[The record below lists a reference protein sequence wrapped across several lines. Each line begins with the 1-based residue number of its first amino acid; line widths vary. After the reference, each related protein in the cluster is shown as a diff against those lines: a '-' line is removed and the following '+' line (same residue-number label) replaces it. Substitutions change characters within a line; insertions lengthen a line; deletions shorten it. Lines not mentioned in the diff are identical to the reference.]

1 VPFVGQLLIFDVRTY
16 EQIGRPI
23 KAPYVEGVAYKPDGR
38 TLAFCGGRYV
48 RLIDARTREQLAETN
63 IPDSGRCLGRLTF
76 TNDGSLLVALILD
89 LKTGEHSI
97 GFRDATTLE
106 PVGHPVE
113 PQGFG
118 GAFVGSQWR
127 APHFA
132 LTPDGRSLVTASDT
146 GELTWWDLK
155 SRRKTRTLEIAAGY
169 HALALSADGL
179 TAAVGIDR
187 GIQLVDVRTGAA
199 PTAAGGPTGTSN
211 YLLFSRDGKTVVS
224 TNLDGTVTLWDVGSA
239 TPRETFRAHSAA
251 VQQPVFGPDGRTL
264 YTVSHDGTAI
274 AWDIGGGRGL
284 GRPFT
289 FTHDRAFD
297 KDWDRHPARFSRDGR
312 LIAVGLKEEGIGLW
326 DARKLRPVAAPLLDT
341 GGEVKAL
348 AFSADGRTLAAVTL
362 DGMATVWDVES
373 RSLRQAAFRVDR
385 WLAVGVSFS
394 ADGTMLATAGGEGVK
409 LWEVATGEA
418 LGRVGDGSAAGD
430 VAFSPTEP
438 FVAFVREGWD
448 YTSDVR
454 GGSAV
459 EGGGVVEI
467 WDVGRRSRIRTLE
480 VGADVLGG
488 AVAFSP
494 DGRTL
499 ATGGIDPLVHLWDV
513 RTGKLIRELE
523 QGAAGANSLEFSP
536 DSRILGVSGLEP
548 VASLWDV
555 ATGTRIGPSLTAG
568 SRKAMMDL
576 SPDGRRLL
584 MTNGDGKGAVWDV
597 DAESWAR
604 RACSL
609 ANRTLTRKEWEEFL
623 PGRPYEPACR

>member
-1 VPFVGQLLIFDVRTY
+1 
-16 EQIGRPI
+16 
-23 KAPYVEGVAYKPDGR
+23 
-38 TLAFCGGRYV
+38 
-48 RLIDARTREQLAETN
+48 
-63 IPDSGRCLGRLTF
+63 
-76 TNDGSLLVALILD
+76 
-89 LKTGEHSI
+89 
-97 GFRDATTLE
+97 
-106 PVGHPVE
+106 
-113 PQGFG
+113 
-118 GAFVGSQWR
+118 
-127 APHFA
+127 
-132 LTPDGRSLVTASDT
+132 
-146 GELTWWDLK
+146 
-155 SRRKTRTLEIAAGY
+155 
-169 HALALSADGL
+169 
-179 TAAVGIDR
+179 
-187 GIQLVDVRTGAA
+187 
-199 PTAAGGPTGTSN
+199 
-211 YLLFSRDGKTVVS
+211 
-224 TNLDGTVTLWDVGSA
+224 
-239 TPRETFRAHSAA
+239 
-251 VQQPVFGPDGRTL
+251 
-264 YTVSHDGTAI
+264 VSHDGTAI

-297 KDWDRHPARFSRDGR
+297 KDWDRHPARFSPDGR

-326 DARKLRPVAAPLLDT
+326 DASKLRPVAAPLLDT
-341 GGEVKAL
+341 GGEVKGL
-348 AFSADGRTLAAVTL
+348 AFSPDGRTLAAVTL

-373 RSLRQAAFRVDR
+373 RSLRQAAFPVDR
-385 WLAVGVSFS
+385 WQAVGVSFS

-409 LWEVATGEA
+409 LWDVATGEA

-448 YTSDVR
+448 YASDVR

-459 EGGGVVEI
+459 KGGGDVEI

-480 VGADVLGG
+480 VDGNPLGG

-499 ATGGIDPLVHLWDV
+499 ATGGIDPLVHLWDL

-555 ATGTRIGPSLTAG
+555 ATGTQIGPNLTAG

-597 DAESWAR
+597 DTESWAQ
-604 RACSL
+604 RACTL
-609 ANRTLTRKEWEEFL
+609 ANRTLTRKEWTVFL